1 MNTNILNCLFW
12 DKRVLF
18 LEKRVIV
25 HEKSKSLN
33 PVKIQTLNPGG
44 KGREGENGKYEHLRQ
59 FRNNG

>member
-33 PVKIQTLNPGG
+33 PVKIQTLNSGG
-44 KGREGENGKYEHLRQ
+44 KGGEGENGKYEHLRQ